1 MCPAVQHEVLQN
13 VRRQLGI
20 ARLSDDPPP
29 AQSAARLSAGG
40 DSTGLV
46 GGSRA
51 TIKLV
56 RIASPVAGLASQRSS
71 DQPIVAERVGYA
83 SLA

>member
-1 MCPAVQHEVLQN
+1 MLQK

-20 ARLSDDPPP
+20 ARPADDPPP
-29 AQSAARLSAGG
+29 AQSAARRSAGG
-40 DSTGLV
+40 VSTGLV

-56 RIASPVAGLASQRSS
+56 RIASPVTGLAGPRSS
-71 DQPIVAERVGYA
+71 DQPMVAERVGYA